1 VSGKKKKKKGITKII
16 IKFPP
21 WPLRF
26 EGLLG
31 RTWRSPPNAP
41 ISMECCGVL
50 YDNGGHAGATHGG
63 ILSFLPLFV

>member
-1 VSGKKKKKKGITKII
+1 VSLKKKKKRNYKNNNKISSMAI
-16 IKFPP
+16 
-21 WPLRF
+21 

-63 ILSFLPLFV
+63 ILFFLPLFV